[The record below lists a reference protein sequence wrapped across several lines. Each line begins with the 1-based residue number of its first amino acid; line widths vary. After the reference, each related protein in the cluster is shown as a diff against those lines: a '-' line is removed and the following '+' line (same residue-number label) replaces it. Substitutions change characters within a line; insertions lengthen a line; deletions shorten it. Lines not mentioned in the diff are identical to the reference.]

1 MLDSLLAPR
10 SIAVI
15 GASRSPSTIGWQIL
29 DNLLRHGYTGALYPV
44 NPSARAVHSIPAYA
58 SVEDIPVEVEM
69 AVVVVPKQHVCAVA
83 EACGRKGV
91 KGLVVISA
99 GFREV
104 RGEGVARE
112 EALREVARRYG
123 MRLIG
128 PNCMGVLNTD
138 PEVCMNATFAPTMPP
153 PGPVAFMSQ
162 SGAMGVTILDYAAEY
177 GIGISQFVSVG
188 NKADVSGNDLV
199 RHWSG
204 DERTRVILL

>member
-1 MLDSLLAPR
+1 MREIRTSGSRRGVQGGAANHPGVYSTVKRQLQAVSFTPTAAGMLDSLLAPR

-15 GASRSPSTIGWQIL
+15 GASRSANTIGWQIL
-29 DNLLRHGYTGALYPV
+29 DNLLRHGYTGAVYPV

-58 SVEDIPVEVEM
+58 SVEEIPDEVEM

-112 EALREVARRYG
+112 EALREVAKRYG
-123 MRLIG
+123 KIG
-128 PNCMGVLNTD
+128 RASCRGR
-138 PEVCMNATFAPTMPP
+138 
-153 PGPVAFMSQ
+153 G
-162 SGAMGVTILDYAAEY
+162 
-177 GIGISQFVSVG
+177 
-188 NKADVSGNDLV
+188 
-199 RHWSG
+199 
-204 DERTRVILL
+204 